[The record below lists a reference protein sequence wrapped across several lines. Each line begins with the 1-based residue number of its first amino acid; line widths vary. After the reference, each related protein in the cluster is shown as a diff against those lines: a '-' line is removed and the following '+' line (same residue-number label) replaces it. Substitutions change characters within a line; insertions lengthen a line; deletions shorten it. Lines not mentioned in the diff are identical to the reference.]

1 MVRITL
7 ASAAM
12 GAAAWAMH
20 GWLSARVF
28 VGSSFVMQVL
38 QVGVSIGA
46 ALVLLAVLAR
56 LLRLEEFDEA
66 FGKIVR
72 RLRPRR
78 APEVPRG

>member
-1 MVRITL
+1 
-7 ASAAM
+7 
-12 GAAAWAMH
+12 
-20 GWLSARVF
+20 
-28 VGSSFVMQVL
+28 VL
-38 QVGVSIGA
+38 QVGISIGA